1 MASRP
6 ATCVLDEPQVSS
18 RASFINNL
26 PAQDAERAVQL
37 AVESA
42 ATRRRSDRGEL
53 QLERVSADGEAPP
66 ATRHRFFYGWLIL
79 PLAMLAMVASSPGQT
94 FGVSIFNEPIRV
106 SLGLSHTQMAA
117 AYTLGTL
124 LGAIPIMYIGMLMDR
139 HGIRRTMLGVIT
151 AVLLSCLL
159 ISAAQNWLMLA
170 LGFFF
175 LRMLG
180 PGALSL
186 LSGSALPFWFD
197 RRLGMVEGLRSVGHA
212 GSMAIVPM
220 LNLWLVGEYGWRGA
234 YALLGCGI
242 WLVLFPLY
250 LLLYRDRP
258 EEVGQAIDNGDLS
271 PSGSAAEAG
280 AATVPLAQPPTP
292 QHQFTLQQ
300 AFGTFSF
307 WVAALGSSMFGLVH
321 TALFFSMVAIY
332 QERGLSEQD
341 AANTMVVF
349 AVSLAM
355 MQLIGG
361 VLADRSRPQPMLT
374 IGLAGLSV
382 GVAMLYIAS
391 DPLWAIASGLMMGA
405 TLGIYSG
412 AVQPL
417 WARYFGRQHL
427 GKIRG
432 VLMTM
437 NIALSS
443 VGPLIAGTVRDLQGD
458 FDWAL
463 WVFIAL
469 PLPLAFLSCFAA
481 APRRP
486 QAALEP
492 VVLPSVEAPRA
503 VLAAGAER

>member
-6 ATCVLDEPQVSS
+6 ATCVLDEPTIAG
-18 RASFINNL
+18 RAQPINNL
-26 PAQDAERAVQL
+26 PAEGAERAVQPT
-37 AVESA
+37 ADAATTRRRFDRRWRNPESA
-42 ATRRRSDRGEL
+42 RADGAQRQATRR
-53 QLERVSADGEAPP
+53 
-66 ATRHRFFYGWLIL
+66 RFFYGWLIL

-94 FGVSIFNEPIRV
+94 FGVSIFNEPIRL

-124 LGAIPIMYIGMLMDR
+124 LGAIPIMYIGVLMDR
-139 HGIRRTMLGVIT
+139 HGIRRTMLGVLT
-151 AVLLSCLL
+151 AMLLACLL
-159 ISAAQNWLMLA
+159 LSAAQNWLMLA
-170 LGFFF
+170 VGFFF

-180 PGALSL
+180 PGAFSL
-186 LSGSALPFWFD
+186 LSGSMLPFWFD

-220 LNLWLVGEYGWRGA
+220 LNLWLVSEFGWRGA

-242 WLVLFPLY
+242 WLALFPLY
-250 LLLYRDRP
+250 LLLFRDRP
-258 EEVGQAIDNGDLS
+258 EQVGQVIDNGL
-271 PSGSAAEAG
+271 GNAAEASPPALAG
-280 AATVPLAQPPTP
+280 NPLAV
-292 QHQFTLQQ
+292 QHQFTLRE
-300 AFGTFSF
+300 ACGTFSF
-307 WVAALGSSMFGLVH
+307 WVAAIGSSMFGLVH

-341 AANTMVVF
+341 AANTMVLF
-349 AVSLAM
+349 AISLAV

-361 VLADRSRPQPMLT
+361 VLADRVRPQPMLAT
-374 IGLAGLSV
+374 GLAGLSV
-382 GVAMLYIAS
+382 GVAMLYVAR
-391 DPLWAIASGLMMGA
+391 DPLWAIAAGLMMGA
-405 TLGIYSG
+405 TLGTYSG

-443 VGPLIAGTVRDLQGD
+443 IGPLIAGTVRDLQGN
-458 FDWAL
+458 FDVAL

-469 PLPLAFLSCFAA
+469 PLPLALLSCFAT
-481 APRRP
+481 APRT
-486 QAALEP
+486 
-492 VVLPSVEAPRA
+492 
-503 VLAAGAER
+503 VLAAAG